1 MVLIGSLHK
10 GGALLTDA
18 MRAAL
23 APEAPGAQLVP
34 LNSPPATGGVLL
46 ALRAAGLD
54 AGAARAQLMQ
64 STAAF
69 TGQP

>member
-1 MVLIGSLHK
+1 MNNID
-10 GGALLTDA
+10 LTNRNA
-18 MRAAL
+18 I
-23 APEAPGAQLVP
+23 V
-34 LNSPPATGGVLL
+34 TGGVLL